1 MITLSSP
8 VTYTSTISPVCLAN
22 SNDQFAEQEA
32 AIIGWGTTS
41 EGDTPSMNIIKE
53 KQRHISGLINYRWV
67 FVVCA
72 AASYR

>member
-1 MITLSSP
+1 
-8 VTYTSTISPVCLAN
+8 
-22 SNDQFAEQEA
+22 
-32 AIIGWGTTS
+32 
-41 EGDTPSMNIIKE
+41 MNIIKE